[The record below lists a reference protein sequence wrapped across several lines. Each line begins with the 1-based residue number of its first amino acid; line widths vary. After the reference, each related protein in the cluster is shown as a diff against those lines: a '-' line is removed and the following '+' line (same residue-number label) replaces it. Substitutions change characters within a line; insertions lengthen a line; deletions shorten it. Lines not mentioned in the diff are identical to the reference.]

1 MTATFITVTVIVL
14 LVIFIVAKGL
24 IIVQQSETMVIE
36 RLGRYEKTLSSGVNI
51 IFPFI
56 DKPRSMMWRYTT
68 RNIKGDLLVRVVPVT
83 RIDLRETV
91 YDFDRQSVI
100 TRDNVVT
107 EINAVLYFQIVDPT
121 RAMYEISNLPIAI
134 EMLTQ
139 TSLRNVIGEMDLDE
153 TLTSRDT
160 INNKLRDILDEATN
174 KWGVKV
180 NRIELQDINPPRDI
194 RDAMEKQMRAERD
207 KRAQILTAEGQ
218 KEAAIRESEGKMQ
231 SSINHAE
238 GLKQAEI
245 LAAEAERQ
253 SKILRAE
260 GEASA
265 INRITEALSA
275 SGADP
280 TQYLIAIRYL
290 ETLSSL
296 SEGNKSKL
304 VYLPY
309 EATGIL
315 SALGGIKEISK
326 GSIIPS
332 VPAEKN

>member
-1 MTATFITVTVIVL
+1 
-14 LVIFIVAKGL
+14 
-24 IIVQQSETMVIE
+24 
-36 RLGRYEKTLSSGVNI
+36 
-51 IFPFI
+51 
-56 DKPRSMMWRYTT
+56 
-68 RNIKGDLLVRVVPVT
+68 
-83 RIDLRETV
+83 
-91 YDFDRQSVI
+91 
-100 TRDNVVT
+100 
-107 EINAVLYFQIVDPT
+107 
-121 RAMYEISNLPIAI
+121 
-134 EMLTQ
+134 
-139 TSLRNVIGEMDLDE
+139 
-153 TLTSRDT
+153 
-160 INNKLRDILDEATN
+160 
-174 KWGVKV
+174 
-180 NRIELQDINPPRDI
+180 
-194 RDAMEKQMRAERD
+194 MRAERD

-326 GSIIPS
+326 GSIIPG